1 MHRILSLQASFHFPA
16 YAEWDVESIIFQCLR
31 VFLQAVSGLIL
42 LQGRKIGFI
51 TLQHIE
57 IIEFPVSVVST
68 PTGTSNRK
76 PDRPTW
82 AQCPISQQQVQFMND
97 KFAVDIATRVQ
108 EFVKAQ
114 PQANAVEHQ
123 RAPLAPLD
131 ARLQR
136 VLDQIPQS
144 TQLEGLSLLDLQ
156 VRLRGRKGG
165 LPHIGELGAAMRR
178 LGWQRRRRWS
188 DHDAAFAAKWYPKD
202 PN

>member
-1 MHRILSLQASFHFPA
+1 
-16 YAEWDVESIIFQCLR
+16 
-31 VFLQAVSGLIL
+31 
-42 LQGRKIGFI
+42 
-51 TLQHIE
+51 
-57 IIEFPVSVVST
+57 
-68 PTGTSNRK
+68 
-76 PDRPTW
+76 
-82 AQCPISQQQVQFMND
+82 MND

-123 RAPLAPLD
+123 REHLGPLD
-131 ARLQR
+131 ARLRR

-165 LPHIGELGAAMRR
+165 LPHIGELGAAIRR

>member
-1 MHRILSLQASFHFPA
+1 
-16 YAEWDVESIIFQCLR
+16 
-31 VFLQAVSGLIL
+31 
-42 LQGRKIGFI
+42 
-51 TLQHIE
+51 
-57 IIEFPVSVVST
+57 
-68 PTGTSNRK
+68 
-76 PDRPTW
+76 
-82 AQCPISQQQVQFMND
+82 MND

-114 PQANAVEHQ
+114 PQANAVELQ

-165 LPHIGELGAAMRR
+165 LPHIGELGAAIRR
-178 LGWQRRRRWS
+178 LGWQRRRQWS
-188 DHDAAFAAKWYPKD
+188 DETTSFSSKWYPPDKVQTHRD
-202 PN
+202 D

>member
-1 MHRILSLQASFHFPA
+1 MHSFLSFQASFHFPA
-16 YAEWDVESIIFQCLR
+16 YDAWKLENKVFQWLR
-31 VFLQAVSGLIL
+31 VSLQAVSGLLL
-42 LQGRKIGFI
+42 LQGRKLEFI

-82 AQCPISQQQVQFMND
+82 AQCPISQQQVQFLND

-165 LPHIGELGAAMRR
+165 LPHIGELGAAIRR

>member
-1 MHRILSLQASFHFPA
+1 
-16 YAEWDVESIIFQCLR
+16 
-31 VFLQAVSGLIL
+31 
-42 LQGRKIGFI
+42 
-51 TLQHIE
+51 
-57 IIEFPVSVVST
+57 
-68 PTGTSNRK
+68 
-76 PDRPTW
+76 
-82 AQCPISQQQVQFMND
+82 MND

-114 PQANAVEHQ
+114 PQANAAEHQ
-123 RAPLAPLD
+123 RAPLGPLD
-131 ARLQR
+131 TRLRR

-165 LPHIGELGAAMRR
+165 LPHIGELGAAIRR